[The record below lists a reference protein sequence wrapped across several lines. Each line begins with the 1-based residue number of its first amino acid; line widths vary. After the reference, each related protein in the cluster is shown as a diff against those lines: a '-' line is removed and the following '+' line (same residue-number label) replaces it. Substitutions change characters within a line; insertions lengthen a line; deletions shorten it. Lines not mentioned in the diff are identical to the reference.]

1 MENEERFIIC
11 NQIITPDGTRL
22 ISHSHHDFQQ
32 YTDANGQ
39 YYAVDGGNSYT
50 RRLFDKPDYKDETI
64 YSDDSFE
71 VIRQHLYRGARG
83 INGDEPLHFI
93 KLCDMET
100 SHVEACIKY
109 NEEHKVGSKFTPF
122 YQQELEYRKENDN
135 KS

>member
-11 NQIITPDGTRL
+11 NQIVTPDGTRL
-22 ISHSHHDFQQ
+22 ISHNVHDFQ
-32 YTDANGQ
+32 YHTDKNGLF
-39 YYAVDGGNSYT
+39 YGIDGGGYYLKRT
-50 RRLFDKPDYKDETI
+50 VQGDYKEESV

-109 NEEHKVGSKFTPF
+109 NEKHKVGGKFTPF
-122 YQQELEYRKENDN
+122 YQQELEYRKENGTH
-135 KS
+135 